1 MVPITRN
8 PITAIKSITQSELVI
23 CSELGIIMIWSNFYI
38 YEKKTNLIDFLI
50 VAKLKASIN
59 RWRQI
64 NSIIF

>member
-38 YEKKTNLIDFLI
+38 YEKKKNLIDFLI